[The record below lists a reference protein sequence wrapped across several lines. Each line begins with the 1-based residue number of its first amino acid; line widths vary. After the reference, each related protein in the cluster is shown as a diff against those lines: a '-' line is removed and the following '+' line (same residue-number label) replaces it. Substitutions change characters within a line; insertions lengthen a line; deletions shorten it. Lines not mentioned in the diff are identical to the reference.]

1 MTDSPSLDTV
11 RAMMRDHGVRRL
23 LVKFL
28 SPNDNSKNQVYLGG
42 DLGVV
47 NVIPAGAPVAG
58 TTGAHAEPIFK
69 APLSLSWLDDEG
81 QAHAAP
87 HAQLILYPQY
97 PEVRMSGFLKSAA
110 WAPRELM
117 TVRGEDRILLLGITG
132 ADSIIAYAAA
142 ADSRVANELRAR
154 PSVEAEGVLRVV
166 PLLPA
171 QEQGDSRTRLLAELC
186 RVHRAGWISPWALQR
201 DGSRKECAAPNCLGV
216 TLESELGIVAN
227 GRSEPDFE
235 GWEVKGH
242 TVTNFDRPGSGSI
255 TLLTPEPTVGFYV
268 EKGVEAFV
276 RRYGYVD
283 KRGRE
288 DRMNFGGIHRVGR
301 VCAGTSLTLT
311 LIGYDAD
318 SGTMTRSDGMLALLD
333 ANQNVAAAWTFAAL
347 LAHWQRKH
355 ARAAFVPGMLRR
367 EPHREYRYS
376 QNILLAVGTDYLR
389 LLDGFARGIV
399 FYDPGIKVERLS
411 GRPTT
416 KRRSQFRVSPRNLG
430 QLYHESSVATSC
442 NPGAVH

>member
-154 PSVEAEGVLRVV
+154 PSVEAEGVLRV
-166 PLLPA
+166 
-171 QEQGDSRTRLLAELC
+171 EIG
-186 RVHRAGWISPWALQR
+186 RAH
-201 DGSRKECAAPNCLGV
+201 V
-216 TLESELGIVAN
+216 
-227 GRSEPDFE
+227 
-235 GWEVKGH
+235 
-242 TVTNFDRPGSGSI
+242 
-255 TLLTPEPTVGFYV
+255 
-268 EKGVEAFV
+268 
-276 RRYGYVD
+276 
-283 KRGRE
+283 
-288 DRMNFGGIHRVGR
+288 
-301 VCAGTSLTLT
+301 
-311 LIGYDAD
+311 
-318 SGTMTRSDGMLALLD
+318 
-333 ANQNVAAAWTFAAL
+333 
-347 LAHWQRKH
+347 
-355 ARAAFVPGMLRR
+355 
-367 EPHREYRYS
+367 
-376 QNILLAVGTDYLR
+376 
-389 LLDGFARGIV
+389 
-399 FYDPGIKVERLS
+399 
-411 GRPTT
+411 
-416 KRRSQFRVSPRNLG
+416 
-430 QLYHESSVATSC
+430 
-442 NPGAVH
+442 